1 MKIYVVNHILF
12 TYSPHEIE
20 VTNYVFSKK
29 EDAYKRFNFLIKEAR
44 ILSYGFEAEQG
55 ELRNDECFEMEVD
68 EGFNQYEVKITI
80 EVVDLK

>member
-1 MKIYVVNHILF
+1 MGYWIF
-12 TYSPHEIE
+12 
-20 VTNYVFSKK
+20 
-29 EDAYKRFNFLIKEAR
+29 IKEAR
-44 ILSYGFEAEQG
+44 ILSYGFEVEQG